1 MAGIAGGARGGGG
14 SEQKRESGRA
24 IHRKL
29 KSAEKSQVRGDL
41 MTRVTQVYTKTVL
54 FLYLEPRN
62 LQ

>member
-1 MAGIAGGARGGGG
+1 MVMPGGMTYHQ
-14 SEQKRESGRA
+14 SKTRERSGYPSKTQVSR
-24 IHRKL
+24 
-29 KSAEKSQVRGDL
+29 KSQVRGDL